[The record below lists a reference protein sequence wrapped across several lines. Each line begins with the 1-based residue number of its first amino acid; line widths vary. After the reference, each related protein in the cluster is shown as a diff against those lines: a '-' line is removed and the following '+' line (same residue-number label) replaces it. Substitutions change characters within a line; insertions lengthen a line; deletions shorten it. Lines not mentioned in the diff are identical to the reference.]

1 MENQSFFAIGL
12 MSGTSLDGLDIC
24 YSKFTKNNPNWT
36 FEILKCE
43 TIPYSYNWENDLKR
57 AIYLSSE
64 KLLEL
69 NSEYGFYLGEETQK
83 FIVKN
88 KITELDLIASHGHTV
103 FHQPKNKFT
112 LQIGDGRAIKI
123 KTNKTVV
130 YDFRSQD
137 VLLGGNGAPLVPI
150 GDELLFSE
158 FDACLNLGGFS
169 NISLKRAGK
178 RVAFDICPVNII
190 LNDLALKLGKK
201 YDENGDFA
209 KSGIIDYEL
218 LNELNQLKFYQEK
231 APKSLG
237 IEWINEQV
245 LPLIKNQKTEDLLA
259 TFTEHSAV
267 QIAKIFDEFEIKNV
281 LITGGGTYNSYLIE
295 KIKAKTKTEINIPSK
310 EIIEYKEALVFAFM
324 GVLRS
329 LDLNNVLSSAT
340 GSLTDHSSGLIAN

>member
-1 MENQSFFAIGL
+1 

-24 YSKFTKNNPNWT
+24 YSKFIKTDSDWN

-43 TIPYSYNWENDLKR
+43 TVPYSTVWENDLKN
-57 AIYLSSE
+57 AIHLSSE
-64 KLLEL
+64 KLLQL
-69 NSEYGFYLGEETQK
+69 NSEFGFYLGEKTQE
-83 FIVKN
+83 FILKN
-88 KITELDLIASHGHTV
+88 NITELDLISSHGHTV

-169 NISLKRAGK
+169 NISLKRDEK
-178 RVAFDICPVNII
+178 RIAFDICPVNII

-237 IEWINEQV
+237 IEWINAEI

-259 TFTEHSAV
+259 TFTEHSSI
-267 QIAKIFDEFEIKNV
+267 QIARVFEEFEIKNV
-281 LITGGGTYNSYLIE
+281 LVTGGGTYNSYLIE
-295 KIKAKTKTEINIPSK
+295 NIKAKTKTEIHIPTK
-310 EIIEYKEALVFAFM
+310 EIIEYKEALIFAFM

-329 LDLNNVLSSAT
+329 LNLNNVLSSAT
-340 GSLTDHSSGLIAN
+340 GSLMDHSSGLIAN

>member
-1 MENQSFFAIGL
+1 MSRFHAIGL

-24 YSKFTKNNPNWT
+24 YSKFTKSNSNWS

-43 TIPYSYNWENDLKR
+43 TIAYDFDWENCLKN
-57 AIYLSSE
+57 AINLSSE

-69 NSEYGFYLGEETQK
+69 NSEYGFYLGEETQE
-83 FIVKN
+83 FILKN

-123 KTNKTVV
+123 KTNKTVI
-130 YDFRSQD
+130 YDFRGQD

-169 NISLKRAGK
+169 NISLKREGK
-178 RVAFDICPVNII
+178 RIAFDICPVNII

-201 YDENGDFA
+201 YDENGNLA
-209 KSGIIDYEL
+209 RSGIIDYEL
-218 LNELNQLKFYQEK
+218 LNDLNQLNFYEEK

-237 IEWINEQV
+237 IEWINAQV
-245 LPLIKNQKTEDLLA
+245 LSLIKKQKTEDLLA

-267 QIAKIFDEFEIKNV
+267 QIAKILDEFEIKNV

-295 KIKAKTKTEINIPSK
+295 KIKAKTKTEIQIPAR
-310 EIIEYKEALVFAFM
+310 EIIEYKEALIFAFM
-324 GVLRS
+324 GVLKS
-329 LDLNNVLSSAT
+329 LNLNNALSSAT

>member
-1 MENQSFFAIGL
+1 

-24 YSKFTKNNPNWT
+24 YSKFIKKGFDWA

-43 TIPYSYNWENDLKR
+43 TIAYPFVWEDDLKN
-57 AIYLSSE
+57 AIHFSSE

-69 NSEYGFYLGEETQK
+69 NSEFGFYLGEKTQD
-83 FIVKN
+83 FITKN
-88 KITELDLIASHGHTV
+88 NITELDLISSHGHTV

-123 KTNKTVV
+123 KTNKTVI

-169 NISLKRAGK
+169 NISLKREGK
-178 RVAFDICPVNII
+178 RIAFDICPVNII

-201 YDENGDFA
+201 FDENGDLA
-209 KSGIIDYEL
+209 RSGNIDYEL
-218 LNELNQLKFYQEK
+218 LNELDQLNFYQEK

-237 IEWINEQV
+237 IEWINDQIS
-245 LPLIKNQKTEDLLA
+245 PLIRNQKTEDLLA
-259 TFTEHSAV
+259 TFTEHAAV
-267 QIAKIFDEFEIKNV
+267 QIAKVLEEFEIKNV

-295 KIKAKTKTEINIPSK
+295 KIKAKTKTDIHIPTK
-310 EIIEYKEALVFAFM
+310 EIIEYKEALIFAFM

-329 LDLNNVLSSAT
+329 LNLNNILSSAT
-340 GSLTDHSSGLIAN
+340 GSSHDHASGIVC

>member
-1 MENQSFFAIGL
+1 MENQSFYAIGL

-24 YSKFTKNNPNWT
+24 YSKFIRNDSKWT

-43 TIPYSYNWENDLKR
+43 TIPYSFDWENNLKN
-57 AIYLSSE
+57 AIHLSSE

-69 NSEYGFYLGEETQK
+69 NSEYGFYLGEETQE
-83 FIVKN
+83 FILEN
-88 KITELDLIASHGHTV
+88 KITKLDLIASHGHTV

-137 VLLGGNGAPLVPI
+137 VLLEGNGAPLVPI

-158 FDACLNLGGFS
+158 FYACLNLGGFS
-169 NISLKRAGK
+169 NISLKRDGK
-178 RVAFDICPVNII
+178 RIAFDICPVNII

-201 YDENGDFA
+201 YDENGDLA
-209 KSGIIDYEL
+209 RSGIIDYEL
-218 LNELNQLKFYQEK
+218 LNELNQLKFYQEN

-245 LPLIKNQKTEDLLA
+245 LPLIKNQKSEDLLA
-259 TFTEHSAV
+259 TFTEHSAI

-310 EIIEYKEALVFAFM
+310 EIIEYKEALIFAFM

-329 LDLNNVLSSAT
+329 LGLNNVLSSAT
-340 GSLTDHSSGLIAN
+340 GSLRDHSSGLIAN

>member
-1 MENQSFFAIGL
+1 

-24 YSKFTKNNPNWT
+24 YSKFIKTDSDWN

-43 TIPYSYNWENDLKR
+43 TIPYSTVWENDLKS
-57 AIYLSSE
+57 AIHLSSE
-64 KLLEL
+64 KLLQL
-69 NSEYGFYLGEETQK
+69 NSEFGFYLGEKTQE
-83 FIVKN
+83 FILKN
-88 KITELDLIASHGHTV
+88 NITELDLISSHGHTV

-112 LQIGDGRAIKI
+112 LQIGDGRAITI

-169 NISLKRAGK
+169 NISLKRDEK
-178 RVAFDICPVNII
+178 RIAFDICPVNII

-201 YDENGDFA
+201 YDESGDLA
-209 KSGIIDYEL
+209 RSGIIDYEL

-237 IEWINEQV
+237 IEWINAEI

-259 TFTEHSAV
+259 TFTEHSSI
-267 QIAKIFDEFEIKNV
+267 QIARVFEEFKIKNV

-295 KIKAKTKTEINIPSK
+295 KIKAKTKTEIHIPTK
-310 EIIEYKEALVFAFM
+310 EIIEYKEALIFAFM

-329 LDLNNVLSSAT
+329 LNLNNVLSSAT
-340 GSLTDHSSGLIAN
+340 GSLMDHSSGLIAN

>member
-1 MENQSFFAIGL
+1 MSTFHAIGL

-24 YSKFTKNNPNWT
+24 YSRFTRDNSTWT

-43 TIPYSYNWENDLKR
+43 TVAYSIDWEDDLKN
-57 AIYLSSE
+57 AIHTSSE
-64 KLLEL
+64 KLLQL
-69 NSEYGFYLGEETQK
+69 SSDYGFYLGEKAQE
-83 FIVKN
+83 FISKN
-88 KITELDLIASHGHTV
+88 SITDLDIIASHGHTV

-123 KTNKTVV
+123 KTNKKVV

-158 FDACLNLGGFS
+158 YDACLNLGGFS
-169 NISLKRAGK
+169 NISLKRDGK
-178 RVAFDICPVNII
+178 RIAFDICPVNII

-201 YDENGDFA
+201 YDENGDMA
-209 KSGIIDYEL
+209 RSGSIDFEL
-218 LNELNQLKFYQEK
+218 LNELNQLDFYTEK

-237 IEWINEQV
+237 IEWINAQV
-245 LPLIKNQKTEDLLA
+245 LPLIKNKKSEDLLA
-259 TFTEHSAV
+259 TFTEHSSI
-267 QIAKIFDEFEIKNV
+267 QIAKILDEFEIKNV
-281 LITGGGTYNSYLIE
+281 LITGGGAYNSYLIE
-295 KIKAKTKTEINIPSK
+295 KIKAKTKTKIQIPQK
-310 EIIEYKEALVFAFM
+310 EIIEYKEALIFAFM

-340 GSLTDHSSGLIAN
+340 GSLADHSTGVIAN